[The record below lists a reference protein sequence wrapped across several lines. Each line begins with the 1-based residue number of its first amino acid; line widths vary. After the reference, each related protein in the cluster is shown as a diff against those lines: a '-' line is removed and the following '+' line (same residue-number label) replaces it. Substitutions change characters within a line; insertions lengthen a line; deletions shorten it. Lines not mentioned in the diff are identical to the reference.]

1 MFLLNF
7 VEIKTVKKID
17 GTSEAAIEAE
27 VRAAKERALIPLE
40 QRIKQFKEMLREK
53 DVSILKL
60 LFLFQNFKKIF
71 NLRANDWKVLPL
83 GLS

>member
-1 MFLLNF
+1 MFLNF
-7 VEIKTVKKID
+7 VEIKPVKKID

-53 DVSILKL
+53 DVSIRHLLRFRRHHLNVYFENRLKS
-60 LFLFQNFKKIF
+60 FTCHIHSE
-71 NLRANDWKVLPL
+71 A
-83 GLS
+83 